1 MHLFFSKPTRA
12 LAALAEESLDRLAG
26 APLRVGVQM
35 RLGGGEWNDPER
47 YSSMLPPQRCKGCN
61 TQIVMFISG
70 PSKRRQ
76 AHGAIPTDFRGM
88 LQPMVH

>member
-12 LAALAEESLDRLAG
+12 LAALADESLDRLAG

-47 YSSMLPPQRCKGCN
+47 YSSMLPPQRC
-61 TQIVMFISG
+61 
-70 PSKRRQ
+70 Q
-76 AHGAIPTDFRGM
+76 AAIPRSYCSVLESSSAGEQM
-88 LQPMVH
+88 GRSLPAK